1 MMGPPGGGKSS
12 LLQLLAG
19 LLDPSGVQISGEVT
33 YNGESLDSFLP
44 EHTVAYVPQVII
56 SHHTGECVMYCI
68 KTSSIGLTARS
79 SKFLHEADGLNV
91 QFCNMTGHRDSL
103 DDADC

>member
-19 LLDPSGVQISGEVT
+19 LLDPSGVQISGKVT

-44 EHTVAYVPQVII
+44 ERTVAYVPQV
-56 SHHTGECVMYCI
+56 VV
-68 KTSSIGLTARS
+68 SSFFT
-79 SKFLHEADGLNV
+79 
-91 QFCNMTGHRDSL
+91 C
-103 DDADC
+103 